1 MKKYLYSII
10 LFVFVL
16 NKAQAADTLKVNFT
30 APIKN
35 CKRKAIQFTNST
47 YSNRNIV
54 SYFWDFGEGI
64 TSSLANPKIN
74 LNISGLI
81 KIKLVATTDNGLK
94 DSLIKM
100 IKVGGS
106 DVMFSV
112 KDSFCSGE
120 IIKVTNQTP
129 PTFWKQSYY
138 WNWTRDSA
146 NSFEPN
152 NIFFTPS
159 QSPTRYKILLKVT
172 DTMGC
177 IDTVSKQ
184 VLVKLVHEYAT
195 FDVIS
200 QNGGCL
206 RTGVLI
212 QIRLKTVFGKYG
224 RNPASTIYYDFG
236 DGKTGSDSTNIYY
249 NNVTTT
255 YNITVK
261 QTTPGYCPF
270 ELTQSATILPNPF
283 NGIFWDTLRISN
295 QKYYRGYPA
304 LNGKKLN
311 PLPNNCS
318 WKIKP
323 RNADTIFSSN
333 NYVDIPDTF
342 TSQNGLFVSLKIE
355 DCVNSS
361 FDIHNFYGIGTT
373 FIRVYNDANDNGNWD
388 NGEELMHN
396 VNLTLKNKKQSLHF
410 FLDSGARNINVF
422 EKDTYKIE
430 VARYNLFGNSQSNV
444 IIKYLN
450 FGNNTL
456 NIPFRKAYLKDAQ
469 LILIGSQSLSR
480 GFEAS
485 QQIAVYNNSNT
496 SLTNVKLKLNIHKA
510 LKFIDSDSALTKI
523 DSNQFEFTIP
533 KILSDDYSFIGFTVL
548 PDTQFNHNNDKRWI
562 TTTLVINDS
571 VLDNNYD
578 SLPIYIITPHDPNN
592 KIQKPIFNKNGKIE
606 KIIYRI
612 EFENEGTGLARNV
625 VLRDSLSPLLDINS
639 ISIIEA
645 SHEGLTINSEN
656 NKVLEF
662 KFSNIN
668 LTPKS
673 YNKNYSQGFVIFSI
687 NLKKELPFS
696 DSVLNRV
703 GIYFDF
709 ENVVMTDYAVTKYDP
724 TLKIKTN
731 YNSTK
736 LTAFPN
742 PASSELFVQAPTI
755 PQNLNIRIIDL
766 NGKTIFEKDWNALQN
781 LKINTTTFSSGIYFL
796 QITNASGVKDCKKII
811 IHQ

>member
-10 LFVFVL
+10 LLVFVL

-30 APIKN
+30 APLKN
-35 CKRKAIQFTNST
+35 CKRKAIQFNNTT

-54 SYFWDFGEGI
+54 SYFWDFGDGI
-64 TSSLANPKIN
+64 TSTDASPKISLYFNGN
-74 LNISGLI
+74 L
-81 KIKLVATTDNGLK
+81 KIKLVATTDNGIV
-94 DSLIKM
+94 DSAIKT
-100 IKVGGS
+100 IKIGGS
-106 DVMFSV
+106 DVYFIS

-120 IIKVTNQTP
+120 SIEVTNATP
-129 PTFWKQSYY
+129 NTKWQQSFF
-138 WNWTRDSA
+138 WNWQKDSSTTE
-146 NSFEPN
+146 NPK
-152 NIFFTPS
+152 NIFFYSDDTARQFNIVFVVSDTLGCIDSFIKKALVKPNHHFPDFDVIATDNKCLRS
-159 QSPTRYKILLKVT
+159 GALLRILLKNAA
-172 DTMGC
+172 G
-177 IDTVSKQ
+177 K
-184 VLVKLVHEYAT
+184 
-195 FDVIS
+195 
-200 QNGGCL
+200 
-206 RTGVLI
+206 
-212 QIRLKTVFGKYG
+212 FGKQPNSIVEYYYG
-224 RNPASTIYYDFG
+224 DNTADL
-236 DGKTGSDSTNIYY
+236 DSTHIYY
-249 NNVTTT
+249 NTTDRNF
-255 YNITVK
+255 YITVQQK
-261 QTTPGYCPF
+261 TPGYCDYRTSKFVFIP
-270 ELTQSATILPNPF
+270 SAVFTEIYWEKVTVGTKNYFRAYPGI
-283 NGIFWDTLRISN
+283 NGR
-295 QKYYRGYPA
+295 KV
-304 LNGKKLN
+304 N

-318 WKIKP
+318 WKVKQS
-323 RNADTIFSSN
+323 NTDTLYSSN
-333 NYVDIPDTF
+333 NYIDIPDTF
-342 TSQNGLFVSLKIE
+342 TSQHGLFISLEIGG
-355 DCVNSS
+355 CFSS
-361 FDIHNFYGIGTT
+361 VYNIHNFCGIGTT
-373 FIRVYNDANDNGNWD
+373 FIRVYNDANDNENWD
-388 NGEELMHN
+388 TGEELINN

-410 FLDSGARNINVF
+410 FLDSGARNINIF

-430 VARYNLFGNSQSNV
+430 VARYNLYGFYKSNV
-444 IIKYLN
+444 ITKHLN
-450 FGNNTL
+450 LGNNTL

-469 LILIGSQSLSR
+469 VMLLGTQAMSR
-480 GFEAS
+480 GFES
-485 QQIAVYNNSNT
+485 KQQIFVYNNSNN
-496 SLTNVKLKLNIHKA
+496 SLSNVKIKLNIHKA
-510 LKFIDSDSALTKI
+510 LKFITSDVAWTKI

-742 PASSELFVQAPTI
+742 PASSELFVQAPSI
-755 PQNLNIRIIDL
+755 PQNLHIRIIDL
-766 NGKTIFEKDWNALQN
+766 NGKTIFEKNWNALQN
-781 LKINTTTFSSGIYFL
+781 LKINTKTFSSGIYFL
-796 QITNASGVKDCKKII
+796 QITNSSGVKDCKKII
-811 IHQ
+811 IQQ